1 MAHHVIRSGYKQFVK
16 RLNRFPQGAPP
27 SKLLYKI
34 LSMLFSENEAQLIA
48 MLPLKPFSAD
58 RARRAWKKSLR
69 ETKNILDG
77 LAERALLLDLEYN
90 GRTFYVLPP
99 PMAGFFEFSLMRIR
113 KDINQKVLSELLF
126 QYLNE
131 EEEFIKD
138 LFTAGKT
145 QLGRIFVQEGVLTEK
160 NRLEVLDYELATHV
174 IRTASHIGIGVCYC
188 RHKMMHV
195 GKACDAPMN
204 DVCMTFNTAAASLT
218 RSGFAR
224 SANSTECLELL
235 ERAWEAN
242 LVQFGENVKNSVNF
256 ICNCC
261 GCCCEALIAV
271 RKFGLSQP
279 VHTTNFIPFVPEKDC
294 TGCGK
299 CVDACPVEAAVLV
312 STNNPHEP
320 KRKKAIIDNRV
331 CLGCG
336 VCSRVC
342 PAECITLTSREERVI
357 TPLDTNHRTV
367 LMAIERGKLQN
378 LLFDDQVLWSH
389 RALAVVLGIIFR
401 LPPVKQAMA
410 SRQMQ
415 SLCLEAMIQRM
426 SNFK

>member
-34 LSMLFSENEAQLIA
+34 LSMLFNEREAQLVA
-48 MLPLKPFSAD
+48 MLPLKPFSVE
-58 RARRAWKKSLR
+58 RAGKVWKKSFQD
-69 ETKNILDG
+69 TKTILDG
-77 LAERALLLDLEYN
+77 LAKRALLLDMDYN

-131 EEEFIKD
+131 EEDFIKD
-138 LFTAGKT
+138 LFTTGNT
-145 QLGRIFVQEGVLTEK
+145 QLGRVFVQEGVLTEK
-160 NRLEVLDYELATHV
+160 NRLKVLDYELATHV
-174 IRTASHIGIGVCYC
+174 IETASHIGIGVCYC

-195 GKACDAPMN
+195 GRACNAPLN
-204 DVCMTFNTAAASLT
+204 DICMTFNTAAASLI
-218 RSGFAR
+218 RNSFAR
-224 SANSTECLELL
+224 SVSSAECLEILKG
-235 ERAWEAN
+235 AWEAN
-242 LVQFGENVKNSVNF
+242 LVQFGENVRRHVNF

-271 RKFGLSQP
+271 RKFGFTQP
-279 VHTTNFIPFVPEKDC
+279 VHTTNFLPSVTETDC

-299 CVDACPVEAAVLV
+299 CVDACPVEAAALV
-312 STNNPHEP
+312 SANNPDEP
-320 KRKKAIIDNRV
+320 KRKKAIVDHRI

-342 PAECITLTSREERVI
+342 PVQCISLESRKKRVI

-367 LMAIERGKLQN
+367 LMAIERGRLQN
-378 LLFDDQVLWSH
+378 LIFDDQVLWSH
-389 RALAVVLGIIFR
+389 RALAVVLGIIFK

-415 SLCLEAMIQRM
+415 SFCLEVMIQRM